1 MMSMLKKIVLFPISL
16 FVAILALMARWL
28 LTLSSYVVAPL
39 MFIVGISSTL
49 PSTSTLRRTL
59 KGMMQQPAEKTGGK
73 HSFLKMV

>member
-1 MMSMLKKIVLFPISL
+1 VKKAKDQPESEPASL
-16 FVAILALMARWL
+16 
-28 LTLSSYVVAPL
+28 
-39 MFIVGISSTL
+39 VGERIGKIRKEGGVISSTF